1 VLDGFLEPV
10 PVGVCGEL
18 YVSGVGMARGY
29 VGRAGLSA
37 ERFVADPFG
46 AVGERM
52 YRTGDVVRWRADGEL
67 EFVGRADAQVK
78 VRGFRI
84 EPGEVE
90 AVLEAHPGVGQAAAV
105 VREDRPGDK
114 RLVGYLVPAEAG
126 IAPDLDALRALLRDR
141 LPGYMIPS
149 ALVVLER
156 LPLTANGKLDR
167 RALPSPEYTQDSGRG
182 PRTPREEALCDLF
195 AQVLGLTRV
204 GIDDDFFDLGGHSLL
219 ATRLVSRARRTLG
232 VELPIRALFEAP
244 TVAELAA
251 WSDGDG
257 GSPVRMPVERRERP
271 ARVPLSFA
279 QRRLWFLHRL
289 EGPSATYNMPWLL
302 RMRGR
307 LVVDALRTALVDVV
321 ARHEVL
327 RTVFPEVDG
336 EPFQLAQE
344 PQQVVPEL
352 VAEPV
357 GAAELDTVVAEAVRH
372 TFDLSADAPF
382 LVRLFEVAPD
392 EHVLLLLIHH
402 IAGDGWS
409 FAPLSRDLMAAYEAR
424 CAGAAPEL
432 AALPVQYADYTLWQR
447 ELLGDKERDDSLA
460 NRQTQYWTEQL
471 AGLPEQLAL
480 PADRPRPAIATH
492 RGAHLEFVWDAEL
505 HGKLS
510 ELARAEGASLFMVLQ
525 AGLAALLSRLGAG
538 DDIPIGTPV
547 AGRTDEALDDLVGF
561 FVNTLVMRTDTS
573 GNPSFRELVR
583 QVRETALAAYANQD
597 VPFEHLVEAL
607 NPGRSLSHHPL
618 FQVSL
623 AVQNSPDD
631 GISLP
636 GLDVTSSLAATGTS
650 RFDALFSVTERG
662 AEGAPA
668 GLHVLVEYSTDL
680 FDRQSVENLVQ
691 RFERL
696 VRAAAQAPGA
706 PLSGLDVLGAAE
718 RTALATLS
726 RGALTSV
733 PATGLPELFAAQV
746 ARTPD
751 ATAVVADGV
760 HWTYRELDARANRLA
775 HRLIGLGVGPER
787 AVAVRMERSA
797 DLVAALLAV
806 VKAGGAYVPLHPA
819 FPQDRVR
826 WVLADTGACL
836 VLVDESVDGALFD
849 EGTKLVRVP
858 DEAAAAGPL
867 DHGAE
872 AADPG
877 VPAGPE
883 QLAYVMYTSG
893 STGLPK
899 GVAITHHDVAQ
910 LALETSWRVATPDR
924 VLMHSPTSFDPS
936 TYELWSPLL
945 TGGAVVVTPPGDLDA
960 PVLRRL
966 IAEHGVTSA
975 LITAGLFRAIAE
987 ETPDCF
993 RGMRELLTGGDVVSP
1008 VAVQKVLD
1016 ACPGI
1021 VVRSLYGPT
1030 EITLCT
1036 AQHPMRAA
1044 HEVGGAVSL
1053 GRPFD
1058 NTRSYVLDRFLR
1070 PVPVGVAGELYVAG
1084 VGLARGYVRAPGVT
1098 AERFVADPYGGPG
1111 ARMYRTGD
1119 VVRWNAAGDLD
1130 FLGRADAQVKVR
1142 GFRIEPG
1149 EVEAVLA
1156 AHPAVRQSAVVVR
1169 EDRPGDRRLAGYVVP
1184 TEGADVDV
1192 AALRSHVRDQ
1202 LPEYMIPAA
1211 LVVLDRLPITVNGKL
1226 DRAALPAPAWATA
1239 ESGRAPRTPQEELLC
1254 DLFAGVLGLDRVGID
1269 DDFFDL
1275 GGHSLLATR
1284 LVSRVRAALG
1294 VELPIRVLFEAP
1306 TVAEVAE
1313 RLGASGGA
1321 VRLSLDVRERPERV
1335 PLSFAQRRMWFLH
1348 RLEGPSATYN
1358 VPWAVRLSGRLDAG
1372 ALRVALGDVVG
1383 RHESLRTVFPE
1394 AAGEPYQLVVSG
1406 AEARPELETVA
1417 VDEAGLQA
1425 ALDEAARYGFDLSSE
1440 LPLRATLFRLG
1451 AEEHV
1456 LLLLI
1461 HHITCDG
1468 WSFAPLSRDLMAA
1481 YEARCAGAAPELP
1494 ALPVQY
1500 ADYTLWQRELLG
1512 DAEREDS
1519 LLSRQLTYWKG
1530 QLAGLPERIELP
1542 TDRPRPAVASYRG
1555 DLLTFEW
1562 DAELHAG
1569 LEELARAEGASL
1581 FMVLQAGLAA
1591 LLSRLGA
1598 GDDIPIGT
1606 PIAGRTDEALDDLV
1620 GFFVNTLVLRT
1631 DTSGNPSFREL
1642 VGRVRETALAAYA
1655 NQDVPFEH
1663 LVEVLNP
1670 ERSMAHHPLFQV
1682 SLAVQNAP
1690 DEDGAAAG
1698 LTTGKE
1704 EPTTSTARFDAFFS
1718 VSELRGV
1725 GGAAGGLMGLVEFST
1740 DLFDRVSV
1748 ERLVARFE
1756 AVLRAVVVDAGVVL
1770 GRLGVL
1776 LGEEESGLAVW
1787 GSGAGVDPGVGV
1799 GPGVGAG
1806 VGVSADAGSGGLVS
1820 WGDVGGWFVEQ
1831 VVSRGGEPAVVAGE
1845 GSLSYAEL
1853 DGAAE
1858 VLARR
1863 LVGLGAGPEGFVV
1876 LVVPRG

>member
-1 VLDGFLEPV
+1 
-10 PVGVCGEL
+10 
-18 YVSGVGMARGY
+18 M
-29 VGRAGLSA
+29 
-37 ERFVADPFG
+37 
-46 AVGERM
+46 
-52 YRTGDVVRWRADGEL
+52 
-67 EFVGRADAQVK
+67 
-78 VRGFRI
+78 
-84 EPGEVE
+84 
-90 AVLEAHPGVGQAAAV
+90 GQAAAV

-126 IAPDLDALRALLRDR
+126 IAPDLDALRASLRDR

-167 RALPSPEYTQDSGRG
+167 RALPSPEYTPDSGRG

-195 AQVLGLTRV
+195 AQVLGLDRV

-372 TFDLSADAPF
+372 AFDLSADAPF

-432 AALPVQYADYTLWQR
+432 PALPVQYADYTLWQR

-460 NRQTQYWTEQL
+460 NRQTQYWTAQL

-480 PADRPRPAIATH
+480 PADRPRPAVATH

-680 FDRQSVENLVQ
+680 FDRQSVESLVQ

-733 PATGLPELFAAQV
+733 PVTGLPELFAAQV

-797 DLVAALLAV
+797 ELVAALLAV

-836 VLVDESVDGALFD
+836 VLVDDSVDGALFD

-867 DHGAE
+867 DHGAA
-872 AADPG
+872 AADPK

-1184 TEGADVDV
+1184 AEGADVDV

-1239 ESGRAPRTPQEELLC
+1239 ESGRAPRTPREELLC

-1358 VPWAVRLSGRLDAG
+1358 VPWAVRLSGRLDVG
-1372 ALRVALGDVVG
+1372 ALRVALGDVVA

-1394 AAGEPYQLVVSG
+1394 ASGEPYQLVVSG
-1406 AEARPELETVA
+1406 AEARPELATVV

-1440 LPLRATLFRLG
+1440 LPLRATLFRIG

-1494 ALPVQY
+1494 PLPVQY

-1512 DAEREDS
+1512 DAEREES

-1555 DLLTFEW
+1555 ELLTFEW

-1620 GFFVNTLVLRT
+1620 GFFVNTLVLRA

-1718 VSELRGV
+1718 VSERRGV
-1725 GGAAGGLMGLVEFST
+1725 GGAAGGLAGLVEFST

-1756 AVLRAVVVDAGVVL
+1756 AVLRAVVVDAGVRL

-1776 LGEEESGLAVW
+1776 LGAEESRLAVW
-1787 GSGAGVDPGVGV
+1787 GSGVGVDPGVGV
-1799 GPGVGAG
+1799 GVDAGAG
-1806 VGVSADAGSGGLVS
+1806 VGALGSGVGSGSGGLVS

-1845 GSLSYAEL
+1845 GSLSYGEL